1 MNIGAGPYPVE
12 TVVPAA
18 LVRFVPDNPL
28 VRVRVVHG
36 DWDSLVRRLRAREL
50 DFVIAEFSTLLD
62 AHDLS
67 IEPLGQHPV
76 YFVTRPGHPL
86 DVKGVARAEDTFA
99 FPFVLFSRVPPRLL
113 ASIVAARP
121 PVVARQHDRPFPAIE
136 CQGVGAAKHII
147 ANSDGV
153 AAFMLSSVAE
163 ELSRGSLAVVGTE
176 SWIFA
181 NYAVVSL
188 KGQAMSVAAA
198 RFRSCLNDAE
208 EGLARE
214 ESRLVQRYVPKS
226 GPDPMVG
233 IGKTRRARS
242 PSPS

>member
-18 LVRFVPDNPL
+18 LVRSVPDNPL

-50 DFVIAEFSTLLD
+50 DFIIAEFSTLLD

-86 DVKGVARAEDTFA
+86 DLKGVARVQDTFA
-99 FPFVLFSRVPPRLL
+99 FPFVVFSRVPPRLL
-113 ASIVAARP
+113 ASIVTARP
-121 PVVARQHDRPFPAIE
+121 PVVARQRDRPFPAIE
-136 CQGVGAAKHII
+136 CQGVAAAKHII

-163 ELSRGSLAVVGTE
+163 ELRLGSLAVVGTE
-176 SWIFA
+176 SWLFA

-188 KGQAMSVAAA
+188 KGQATSVAAS
-198 RFRSCLNDAE
+198 RFRGCLNDAE
-208 EGLARE
+208 ERLALE
-214 ESRLVQRYVPKS
+214 ESRLAQLYVQKS
-226 GPDPMVG
+226 RPDPMASVS
-233 IGKTRRARS
+233 KTRRARS